1 MLRTRLPTIPLS
13 AQGFA
18 KYLTVPGQF
27 FFSPCEFQIPNGE
40 WMLLDFTLSD
50 MIGGPGGLKR
60 TQQLEDGTYKVE
72 LCAISFTRNDQDRV
86 LGGLILPALQFVLDE
101 YDNKGTGAIV
111 FVQEEAL
118 PCALNVL
125 RSIAYS
131 FPDVAEGIE
140 QACSELQKLAGLSST
155 QSDQVES
162 PADVPDAKRVF
173 ISYNHRDRDFVDRL
187 AHDLRAVGLRV
198 WWDEWEIKVGH
209 SIVQKV
215 SEGIEQSA
223 YLIVVLSPNSV
234 YSDWVKRELD
244 SALMKQLSAD
254 RGITILP
261 VLMADCEIPR
271 LLSEVKWADFR
282 LDYDKGLRDL
292 VEAVQPISVSPV
304 MQQAAPSITGKK
316 WLAFL
321 RDPIWQ
327 AIGGIVAIIALAVTV
342 WTIWPRPQTVP
353 LVTPTAI
360 STPSG
365 VTGVGSV
372 MTGTATPSPSPT
384 QQRRSASPNANPTS
398 SPATIS
404 MPADVSGAGRP
415 AVSDTA
421 TLSPLATSTPDG
433 ALILG
438 RAIATELAQTRTA
451 RTATKVLTVVGDTTQ
466 SYGTAY
472 VAVEV
477 FIDQNGDGLVDPDNE
492 PHYVASDFE
501 VLLRVEVDNGLE
513 EQVLRIRDSDDGG
526 QIDGKGRAEI
536 AGNFYAVHV
545 SYSGGIQL
553 ADGYR
558 DVSNICLGCT
568 DSALLYHDTSA
579 TIRLL
584 LAEQ

>member
-372 MTGTATPSPSPT
+372 MTGTATPSPT
-384 QQRRSASPNANPTS
+384 QQQSALPGASSTS
-398 SPATIS
+398 SPMVSSIS
-404 MPADVSGAGRP
+404 TDVPGVGLVVRDA
-415 AVSDTA
+415 AA
-421 TLSPLATSTPDG
+421 LSPSPSQPQPTSLLGTPQPGQQSLPATAVPNSLVT
-433 ALILG
+433 LG
-438 RAIATELAQTRTA
+438 LDETWQESGIAITLTGLGTTE
-451 RTATKVLTVVGDTTQ
+451 D
-466 SYGTAY
+466 SIFAY
-472 VAVEV
+472 WEV
-477 FIDQNGDGLVDPDNE
+477 
-492 PHYVASDFE
+492 
-501 VLLRVEVDNGLE
+501 
-513 EQVLRIRDSDDGG
+513 
-526 QIDGKGRAEI
+526 
-536 AGNFYAVHV
+536 
-545 SYSGGIQL
+545 
-553 ADGYR
+553 R
-558 DVSNICLGCT
+558 DVSAHSAPCWIMPATFSAFDNLGRDLDVLGIGAPHSVPSVQLGGVFEPGDVLRHWLAIAYNRSSSSARDVTIVATNICGI
-568 DSALLYHDTSA
+568 SKAVWRV
-579 TIRLL
+579 TIK
-584 LAEQ
+584 EY